1 MADRGTTPTL
11 AGPGSSPAPATPLAP
26 APAGTGA
33 SAGDIED
40 SAVRLDGLTRRYGE
54 REALEDVSLSLPA
67 GQTLVVFGPNG
78 AGKTTLLRV
87 LATLL
92 RPHDGLVRVLGAS
105 LPEEAWALRGRVGL
119 LGHEP
124 LLYRE
129 LTAREN
135 LMFHARLHG
144 VSAARVDEQLA
155 AVRLADRADEPLK
168 TLSRGMVQ
176 RAAVARATLHDPELL
191 LLDEPRANLDPA
203 ASELVEPLIG
213 LGDAADPSDRRTRVI
228 SSHDPDGGLREADLV
243 LGLRDGRVALLRAAG
258 DVDRDE
264 IVELYR

>member
-1 MADRGTTPTL
+1 MADRGITPTL
-11 AGPGSSPAPATPLAP
+11 AVPV
-26 APAGTGA
+26 PAGA
-33 SAGDIED
+33 SDLVDEPAL
-40 SAVRLDGLTRRYGE
+40 RLDGLVRRYGE
-54 REALEDVSLSLPA
+54 REALADVSLSLPA
-67 GQTLVVFGPNG
+67 GRTLVVFGPNG

-92 RPHDGLVRVLGAS
+92 RPHAGEVRVLGSS
-105 LPEEAWALRGRVGL
+105 LPPEAWALRGRVGL

-135 LMFHARLHG
+135 LRFHARLHG
-144 VSAARVDEQLA
+144 VGEERVEQLIG
-155 AVRLADRADEPLK
+155 AVALSDRADEPLK
-168 TLSRGMVQ
+168 HLSRGMVQ

-213 LGDAADPSDRRTRVI
+213 AGSGTDPTHRRTRVI
-228 SSHDPDGGLREADLV
+228 SSHDPDRDLREADLV
-243 LGLRDGRVALLRAAG
+243 LGLRDGRATLLREAG
-258 DVDRDE
+258 DVDRGE

>member
-1 MADRGTTPTL
+1 MADRGITPTL
-11 AGPGSSPAPATPLAP
+11 AGPAPVG
-26 APAGTGA
+26 AGELV
-33 SAGDIED
+33 DEP
-40 SAVRLDGLTRRYGE
+40 VLRLEGLTRRYGE
-54 REALEDVSLSLPA
+54 REALSDVSLSLPA

-92 RPHDGLVRVLGAS
+92 RPHEGVVHVLGVS

-135 LMFHARLHG
+135 LTFHARLYG
-144 VSAARVDEQLA
+144 VSAARVEAQLA
-155 AVRLADRADEPLK
+155 SVGLADRADEPLK

-213 LGDAADPSDRRTRVI
+213 AGAGSDPTQHRTRVI

-258 DVDRDE
+258 EVDRDE